1 MLRSPW
7 SRLRVCIYTLS
18 VPRCA
23 GRCGSTPHGEGSNP
37 GYMYVIRRCRS
48 DQITVLSCQTSR
60 EGRQT
65 GSNRAVRPQP
75 SKMASF
81 SALHRNRLKTADMG
95 RAAKLAVRDGFGHS
109 ARSMALCWPSRAAR
123 HDGRVLLS
131 PHLRPYKY
139 LIRCRSLWCREAPRT
154 RRRWKVQMQDI
165 FMCAGEASA
174 TGTPINR
181 VVLFVKALKQVKV
194 APFGHNRRKW

>member
-1 MLRSPW
+1 MGAPPAYEYIRCRS
-7 SRLRVCIYTLS
+7 LGVQE
-18 VPRCA
+18 
-23 GRCGSTPHGEGSNP
+23 GGSTPHGEGSNP
-37 GYMYVIRRCRS
+37 GYIYVIRRCRS
-48 DQITVLSCQTSR
+48 DQITVLSCQTAR

-109 ARSMALCWPSRAAR
+109 ARSMALCWPSRVGR

-139 LIRCRSLWCREAPRT
+139 LIRCRSLCAEMREALRT
-154 RRRWKVQMQDI
+154 AKVQMQDK

-174 TGTPINR
+174 TETPIHR
-181 VVLFVKALKQVKV
+181 VALFVKAIKQVKI
-194 APFGHNRRKW
+194 APFGRSRRKW